1 MISKVAQYVVSL
13 AIDGRVISQ
22 GTLAEAL
29 SHNSKLL
36 AEVAK
41 ETELEEKKAS
51 VIDPPEEGEKPLK
64 KEGKLVV
71 AEEVALGR
79 VSWPARKW
87 IFARAIITALKP
99 PFKLNC
105 TCSRWEVGSSGY
117 ANFKYL
123 LVIVIV

>member
-1 MISKVAQYVVSL
+1 MVSKVAQYVVSIGL
-13 AIDGRVISQ
+13 DGRVISQ

-29 SHNSKLL
+29 SRDSKLL

-41 ETELEEKKAS
+41 ENEHQKKKAE
-51 VIDPPEEGEKPLK
+51 VIDPPEEGDKVPK

-87 IFARAIITALKP
+87 I
-99 PFKLNC
+99 
-105 TCSRWEVGSSGY
+105 
-117 ANFKYL
+117 L
-123 LVIVIV
+123 L

>member
-13 AIDGRVISQ
+13 GLDGRIVSQ

-29 SHNSKLL
+29 SHDSKLL
-36 AEVAK
+36 AEVA
-41 ETELEEKKAS
+41 EENEIEEKAGI
-51 VIDPPEEGEKPLK
+51 IDPPEEGKTVP

-87 IFARAIITALKP
+87 ILACGMITALKP
-99 PFKLNC
+99 
-105 TCSRWEVGSSGY
+105 
-117 ANFKYL
+117 L
-123 LVIVIV
+123 LS

>member
-1 MISKVAQYVVSL
+1 MVSKVAQYVVSIGL
-13 AIDGRVISQ
+13 DGRVISQ

-29 SHNSKLL
+29 SRDSTLL

-41 ETELEEKKAS
+41 ENELEEKKAE
-51 VIDPPEEGEKPLK
+51 VIDPPEEGDKVPK

-87 IFARAIITALKP
+87 T
-99 PFKLNC
+99 
-105 TCSRWEVGSSGY
+105 
-117 ANFKYL
+117 L
-123 LVIVIV
+123 L

>member
-1 MISKVAQYVVSL
+1 MVSKVAQYVVSIGL
-13 AIDGRVISQ
+13 DGRVVSQ

-29 SHNSKLL
+29 SRDSKLL

-41 ETELEEKKAS
+41 ENELQEKKAD
-51 VIDPPEEGEKPLK
+51 VIDPPEGGDKVPK

-87 IFARAIITALKP
+87 I
-99 PFKLNC
+99 
-105 TCSRWEVGSSGY
+105 
-117 ANFKYL
+117 L
-123 LVIVIV
+123 L